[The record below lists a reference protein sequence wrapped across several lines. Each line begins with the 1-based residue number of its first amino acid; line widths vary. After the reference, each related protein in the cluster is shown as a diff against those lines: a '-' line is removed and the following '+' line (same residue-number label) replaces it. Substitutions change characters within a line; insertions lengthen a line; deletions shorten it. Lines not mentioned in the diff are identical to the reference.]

1 MKPPFLAPSPSMF
14 CKTLLSLIFFSA
26 LFLAKTARAEN
37 EVLTKLM
44 VSNNCMACHQID
56 KSGNGPQYNE
66 VSRKYMGDKTAVIK
80 LAAKIKSGGSGVWGE
95 DMMPP
100 QAHVSDADALT
111 MAKLILALPP
121 AKE

>member
-1 MKPPFLAPSPSMF
+1 
-14 CKTLLSLIFFSA
+14 
-26 LFLAKTARAEN
+26 
-37 EVLTKLM
+37 
-44 VSNNCMACHQID
+44 
-56 KSGNGPQYNE
+56 
-66 VSRKYMGDKTAVIK
+66 MGDKTAVIK